1 MNKIVHLSLT
11 KKDVPIRID
20 VVQYATIPSIV
31 FVLDDYTPG
40 SNATANLYIQKP
52 DGTEIYN
59 SCAISGNQVTYK
71 PTTQSFA
78 SLGTSKC
85 QLQIIE
91 PNGTA
96 VSFLVYADVTENII
110 DSSAIE
116 SQDEF
121 TALEDALREVESWE
135 SNAFL
140 YKGRLTAS
148 TDLNGFM
155 EQGRW
160 HFGTGDNIVNA
171 PDGVTWGLLE
181 ILRNGNAGGIV
192 MQRITANNKIYLRQ
206 TTNTGS
212 TWTAWAVFSS
222 DLQCNQW
229 TTYSATYQ
237 GLTIILKVN
246 TLMPTLVRVK
256 ISGTTTGVLA
266 TSSGYVTLA
275 TFSDV
280 SMPAGTL
287 GYAVL
292 SALGYGQIRLASGKV
307 DIGYTR
313 KFSDGTTED
322 IPTGRGIHLDQAF
335 IVG

>member
-1 MNKIVHLSLT
+1 MNKIVHLSLS

-40 SNATANLYIQKP
+40 SGATANLYIKKP

-59 SCAISGNQVTYK
+59 SCTISGNQITYK

-78 SLGTSKC
+78 ALGVSKC

-91 PNGTA
+91 TSGTA
-96 VSFLVYADVTENII
+96 VSFLIYADVTENII

-140 YKGRLTAS
+140 YKGRLATG
-148 TDLNGFM
+148 TDLNNLM

-160 HFGTGDNIVNA
+160 HFGGSDNIVNT
-171 PDGVTWGLLE
+171 PTGVTWGLIE
-181 ILRNGNAGGIV
+181 ILRNGNTGGIV
-192 MQRITANNKIYLRQ
+192 MQRLTSNNKIYLRQ
-206 TTNTGS
+206 TTNSGS
-212 TWTAWAVFSS
+212 TWLTWATFSS
-222 DLQCNQW
+222 DLQRNQW
-229 TTYSATYQ
+229 TTYSETYQ
-237 GLTIILKVN
+237 GLTITLKVN
-246 TLMPTLVRVK
+246 TLMPTLIRVK
-256 ISGTTTGVLA
+256 IAGTTTGTLA
-266 TSSGYVTLA
+266 TASGYVTLA

-280 SMPAGTL
+280 SMPVGTL

-292 SALGYGQIRLASGKV
+292 SALGYGQIRLTGGKV

-322 IPTGRGIHLDQAF
+322 IPTGRGIYLDQAF

>member
-11 KKDVPIRID
+11 NKSVPARFD
-20 VVQYATIPSIV
+20 VVQYATKPAIT
-31 FVLDDYTPG
+31 FVLDDYMPSG
-40 SNATANLYIQKP
+40 TASLYIQKP

-59 SCAISGNQVTYK
+59 TCTISGNNVTYK

-78 SLGTSKC
+78 AVGINKG
-85 QLQIIE
+85 QLQIVE

-96 VSFLVYADVTENII
+96 VSFVMVIDVSENII

-140 YKGRLTAS
+140 YKGRLTAG
-148 TDLNGFM
+148 TDLNNIV

-160 HFGTGDNIVNA
+160 NFGGSDNIVNT
-171 PDGVTWGLLE
+171 PTGVTWGLLE
-181 ILRNGNAGGIV
+181 ILRNGSQGAIV
-192 MQRITANNKIYLRQ
+192 MQRLTSNNKIYLRQ
-206 TTNTGS
+206 TTNTGQ
-212 TWTAWAVFSS
+212 TWSAWSVFSS
-222 DLQCNQW
+222 DLQRNQW
-229 TTYSATYQ
+229 TTYSATYR
-237 GLTIILKVN
+237 GLTITLTVN
-246 TLMPTLVRVK
+246 TLMPTLIRVK
-256 ISGTTTGVLA
+256 IAGTTTGTLA
-266 TSSGYVTLA
+266 TASAYVTLA

-280 SMPAGTL
+280 SMPVGTL

-292 SALGYGQIRLASGKV
+292 SALGYGQIRLASGRV
-307 DIGYTR
+307 DIGHTR

-322 IPTGRGIHLDQAF
+322 IPTGRGIYLDQAF

>member
-11 KKDVPIRID
+11 NKSVPARFD
-20 VVQYATIPSIV
+20 VVQYATNPAITFVFDDYIPS
-31 FVLDDYTPG
+31 G
-40 SNATANLYIQKP
+40 TASLYIEKP
-52 DGTEIYN
+52 DGTKIYN
-59 SCAISGNQVTYK
+59 ACTISGNNVTYK

-78 SLGTSKC
+78 AVGINKG
-85 QLQIIE
+85 QLQIVE
-91 PNGTA
+91 TNGTA
-96 VSFLVYADVTENII
+96 VSFLMFIDVSENII
-110 DSSAIE
+110 DSAAIE

-121 TALEDALREVESWE
+121 TALEQALREVETWE
-135 SNAFL
+135 PNAFL
-140 YKGRLTAS
+140 YKGRLTAG
-148 TDLNGFM
+148 TDLNNFL

-160 HFGTGDNIVNA
+160 HFGGSDNIVNT
-171 PDGVTWGLLE
+171 PENVTWGLME

-192 MQRITANNKIYLRQ
+192 MQRITSNNKIYLRQ

-222 DLQCNQW
+222 DLQRNQW
-229 TTYSATYQ
+229 TTYTATYQ
-237 GLTIILKVN
+237 GLTINLKVN

-256 ISGTTTGVLA
+256 ISGTTTGALA
-266 TSSGYVTLA
+266 TASGYVTLA

-280 SMPAGTL
+280 SMPVGTL

-292 SALGYGQIRLASGKV
+292 SALGYGQIRLTGGKV

-322 IPTGRGIHLDQAF
+322 IPTGRGIYLDQAF

>member
-11 KKDVPIRID
+11 NKSVPARFD
-20 VVQYATIPSIV
+20 VVQYATNPAITFVFDDYIPS
-31 FVLDDYTPG
+31 G
-40 SNATANLYIQKP
+40 TARLYIEKP
-52 DGTEIYN
+52 DGTKIYN
-59 SCAISGNQVTYK
+59 TCTISGNNVTYK

-78 SLGTSKC
+78 AAGINKG

-96 VSFLVYADVTENII
+96 VSFVMFIDVAENII

-116 SQDEF
+116 SKDEF
-121 TALEDALREVESWE
+121 TALEDALREVETWE
-135 SNAFL
+135 PNAFL
-140 YKGRLTAS
+140 YKGRLAS
-148 TDLNGFM
+148 GTDLNNLV

-160 HFGTGDNIVNA
+160 HFGGSDSIVNT
-171 PDGVTWGLLE
+171 PTGVTWGLIE
-181 ILRNGNAGGIV
+181 ILRNGSTGSIV
-192 MQRITANNKIYLRQ
+192 MQRLTSNNKIYLRQ
-206 TTNTGS
+206 TTNSGS
-212 TWTAWAVFSS
+212 TWSTWVTFSS
-222 DLQCNQW
+222 DQQRNQW
-229 TTYSATYQ
+229 TTYTATYQ
-237 GLTIILKVN
+237 GLTITLKVN
-246 TLMPTLVRVK
+246 TLMPTLIRVK
-256 ISGTTTGVLA
+256 IYGTTTATLA
-266 TSSGYVTLA
+266 TANAYVTLA

-292 SALGYGQIRLASGKV
+292 SALGYGQIRLTNGKV

-322 IPTGRGIHLDQAF
+322 IPTGRGLYLDQAF

>member
-20 VVQYATIPSIV
+20 VVQYATTPSIV

-59 SCAISGNQVTYK
+59 SCTISGNQVIYK

-91 PNGTA
+91 LSGTA

-121 TALEDALREVESWE
+121 TALEQALREVESWE

-140 YKGRLTAS
+140 YKGRLPAS
-148 TDLNGFM
+148 TALNNFM

-160 HFGTGDNIVNA
+160 HFGTSDNISDT
-171 PDGVTWGLLE
+171 PEGVTWGLLE
-181 ILRNGNAGGIV
+181 ILRNGNTGGIV
-192 MQRITANNKIYLRQ
+192 IQRITANNKIYVRQ
-206 TTNTGS
+206 TTNSGS
-212 TWTAWAVFSS
+212 TWLAWAVFSS
-222 DLQCNQW
+222 DAQRNQW
-229 TTYSATYQ
+229 TTYSATHQ
-237 GLTIILKVN
+237 GLTVRLKVN
-246 TLMPTLVRVK
+246 QAMPTLMRVQ
-256 ISGTTTGVLA
+256 IYGTTTGTLA
-266 TSSGYVTLA
+266 TANAYVTLA

-280 SMPAGTL
+280 SMPVGTL

-322 IPTGRGIHLDQAF
+322 IPTGRGIYLDQAF